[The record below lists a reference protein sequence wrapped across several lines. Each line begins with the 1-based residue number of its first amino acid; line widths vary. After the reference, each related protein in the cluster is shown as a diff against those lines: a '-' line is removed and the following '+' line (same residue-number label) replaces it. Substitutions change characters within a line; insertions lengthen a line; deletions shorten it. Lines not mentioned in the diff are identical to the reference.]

1 MGKVRQL
8 QFGQEAMDAIKKRL
22 EIRGEDDCP
31 YVFVIKEKNGE
42 AHQVSESTFNDWC
55 SGLFTKLVGR
65 RVHPH
70 LFRESIA
77 TNLVVYEHKS
87 AKVAQK
93 LLGHESQETTDK
105 HYIILDS
112 ESDESD
118 EAFI

>member
-1 MGKVRQL
+1 
-8 QFGQEAMDAIKKRL
+8 MDAIKKWL
-22 EIRGEDDCP
+22 EVRGEDDCP
-31 YVFVIKEKNGE
+31 YVFVTMNKDGV
-42 AHQVSESTFNDWC
+42 HQVSESTFNDWC

-77 TNLVVYEHKS
+77 TNLVVYDHKS
-87 AKVAQK
+87 SKVAQK
-93 LLGHESQETTDK
+93 LLGHESVETTDK
-105 HYIILDS
+105 HYVILNN